1 MNSPILPYHLR
12 SPRLRWASLAIDLDP
27 FEVASLRQL
36 AAETHYSPREQL
48 HARLLLG
55 LHHRVPI
62 HDLCVRLDMDR
73 RTLFRLASELIEK
86 RARLHRYRSVTEV
99 AVA

>member
-1 MNSPILPYHLR
+1 MNSPLLPYHLR
-12 SPRLRWASLAIDLDP
+12 SPRLRWATLAIDLDP
-27 FEVASLRQL
+27 SEIASLRQL
-36 AAETHYSPREQL
+36 ATETHYSPREQL
-48 HARLLLG
+48 QARLLLG

-86 RARLHRYRSVTEV
+86 RARLHRYRSVTDTTV
-99 AVA
+99 S